1 MATITQTAAIPAKS
15 SKRVDY
21 TQRWLGVAAAYLS
34 VCAYFYF
41 YAQGVSLAY
50 SDAISHLDIARRVFD
65 SSTTGLAQLAGAWLP
80 LPHILAI
87 PLSVFDTLYYTGFA
101 GSIISMLSYV
111 VASILLYKITWSLTR
126 HKMAAIVTAAVF
138 MLNPNV
144 LYMQS
149 TPMTELLL
157 FAGIAGM
164 VYGLQQWIIT
174 DNHRYLIG
182 CGVAALIA
190 TLTRYESWV
199 LLAIM
204 SVIVVYVAYRKKYT
218 RKRME
223 GTAIAFV
230 YVAYLGI
237 ASWMLVSLLIFGN
250 FLYFQT
256 GDYSKPSLWVGANEP
271 AVGDWWIAFMTYSY
285 AVLDNLWPIIVVL
298 MVVGL
303 VVMAVKER
311 LAMKILPILS
321 MSLLFPFFVI
331 ALYLGQR
338 PLHVAQINGDMYN
351 VRFGLLMILPAALA
365 IGYLVSILPERKHM
379 MPAAVSSVAI
389 ILVAFAFGGLATN
402 ESIAT
407 LKEPA
412 NELQKSSTVTTE
424 EVSNYL
430 AANHRGGRILIES
443 FGNNTILFNAQV
455 SLRDRIYEGSYR
467 LWEPAL
473 KDPVGSNI
481 QWIVMRHEG
490 NVQPDKVYLNL
501 YGTDALKSYEQ
512 VFANN
517 GYYIYERRT
526 S

>member
-1 MATITQTAAIPAKS
+1 MATITQTIPLPVAK
-15 SKRVDY
+15 KQWLDY
-21 TQRWLGVAAAYLS
+21 TERWLAVAASYVSA
-34 VCAYFYF
+34 ATFFYF
-41 YAQGVSLAY
+41 HFQGVTLAY

-65 SSTTGLAQLAGAWLP
+65 GATTGLAQLAGAWLP
-80 LPHILAI
+80 LPHILAM
-87 PLSVFDTLYYTGFA
+87 PLAGINALYYNGFA
-101 GSIISMLSYV
+101 GSIISMAAYV
-111 VASILLYKITWSLTR
+111 ITSLLIYKILLSLTG
-126 HKMAAIVTAAVF
+126 HKLAALVGVAVF
-138 MLNPNV
+138 MINPNV

-223 GTAIAFV
+223 GMSIAFI
-230 YVAYLGI
+230 YVSYLGI

-256 GDYSKPSLWVGANEP
+256 GDYSKPSLWVGEHEP
-271 AVGDWWIAFMTYSY
+271 AVGDGWIAFLTYSY
-285 AVLDNLWPIIVVL
+285 AVLDNLWPIIVIL
-298 MVVGL
+298 AIIGL
-303 VVMAVKER
+303 VAMVVKER
-311 LAMKILPILS
+311 LALRTLPVLS
-321 MSLLFPFFVI
+321 LTLLFPFFVM
-331 ALYLGQR
+331 ALLLGQR

-351 VRFGLLMILPAALA
+351 VRFGLLMILPAAIA
-365 IGYLVSILPERKHM
+365 IGYLVSLFPGKRRIEKAVAGALV
-379 MPAAVSSVAI
+379 AVS
-389 ILVAFAFGGLATN
+389 VAFLFSGVVTN
-402 ESIAT
+402 ESIAS
-407 LKEPA
+407 LREPTY
-412 NELQKSSTVTTE
+412 ELQKSSTVTTD
-424 EVSNYL
+424 EVSDYL
-430 AANHRGGRILIES
+430 ASHYKDGRILIES
-443 FGNNTILFNAQV
+443 FGNNTILFNAKI
-455 SLRDRIYEGSYR
+455 SLRERIYEGSYR

-490 NVQPDKVYLNL
+490 NNLPDKVYRNL
-501 YGTDALKSYEQ
+501 YGTETLQSYVQ
-512 VFANN
+512 VFANS
-517 GYYIYERRT
+517 GYFIYERRA